1 MSKGDDTRAAILDR
15 AAGLAS
21 RVGLEAL
28 SIGGLADEMG
38 MSKSGLFAHF
48 GSKEALQ
55 LGTLEHAAQRFVELV
70 LRPAFEAPRGEPR
83 IRATFELWLRW
94 TEATQYEGGCVF
106 VQAATEYDDRPG
118 PVRDLVW
125 RQQADWI
132 ATLATSARMAVDE
145 GHFRDDLDPEQ
156 FAYEFYALAV
166 GYHYMH
172 RLLREPRAEERVRT
186 AFVRLVDNA
195 RRPR

>member
-1 MSKGDDTRAAILDR
+1 MSKGEDTRAAILDR
-15 AAGLAS
+15 AASLAS

-55 LGTLEHAAQRFVELV
+55 LNALEHAAGQFIERV
-70 LRPAFEAPRGEPR
+70 LKPAFTAPRGEPR
-83 IRATFELWLRW
+83 IRALFELWLRW
-94 TEATQYEGGCVF
+94 AEATQYEGGCLF

-118 PVRDLVW
+118 LVRDLVW
-125 RQQADWI
+125 RQQSDWI
-132 ATLATSARMAVDE
+132 ATLATSARLAIEE
-145 GHFRDDLDPEQ
+145 GHFREDLEPEQ

-172 RLLREPRAEERVRT
+172 RLLREPRAEERIRT
-186 AFVRLVDNA
+186 AFVKLLADA
-195 RRPR
+195 RNTP